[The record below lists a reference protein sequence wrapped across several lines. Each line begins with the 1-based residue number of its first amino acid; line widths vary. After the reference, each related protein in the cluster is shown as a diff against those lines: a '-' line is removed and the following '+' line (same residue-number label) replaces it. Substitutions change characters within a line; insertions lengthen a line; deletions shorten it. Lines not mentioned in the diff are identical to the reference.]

1 LYAWN
6 LERLA
11 VPDLLPLFPLPL
23 VLFPGETLKLHIF
36 EERYK
41 QLIGECL
48 DSGAEFGIAA
58 YFDSRVA
65 EYGAAARVAKCF
77 RRYDSGEMDIAV
89 LGTRAFHLE
98 SFERHS
104 PGKLYPGGE
113 VVWVENIA
121 AADPGEAAE
130 LIALQARVHDLLGT
144 GRGPVDPVPEHLSFR
159 LGHESGL
166 TLGQRVELL
175 SFPEEAQRRHYLL
188 EHLRKAVRLLEGAA
202 DTRARVQAN
211 GQFQLHPKIEL

>member
-1 LYAWN
+1 
-6 LERLA
+6 
-11 VPDLLPLFPLPL
+11 LFPLPL

-48 DSGAEFGIAA
+48 ESGAEFGIAA
-58 YFDSRVA
+58 YFDGRVA
-65 EYGAAARVAKCF
+65 EYGAAARVAECF
-77 RRYDSGEMDIAV
+77 RTYDSGEMDIAV
-89 LGTRAFHLE
+89 LGTRVFHLE
-98 SFERHS
+98 SFQRQT

-113 VVWVENIA
+113 AVWVANVP
-121 AADPGEAAE
+121 AADASEAAE
-130 LIALQARVHDLLGT
+130 LVALQARLHELLGT
-144 GRGPVDPVPEHLSFR
+144 GRGPLDPTLEHLSFR

-175 SFPEEAQRRHYLL
+175 SFPEETERRRYLL
-188 EHLRKAVRLLEGAA
+188 EHLRRAVRLLEGAA

-211 GQFQLHPKIEL
+211 GQFQLHPKIDL